1 MAMAV
6 GQPSHHLHGFSASKS
21 KSNVMGSA
29 GQSMLKSHHRFDK
42 QHSQRMATSQL
53 NSLIGGVG
61 LGVHG
66 QASKMK
72 LYQGVS
78 LLEQQSVIKE
88 ERKLNENKP
97 STPSDPQPKEV
108 FYSLPNVKIGQGKYG
123 PIELVL
129 YNSEL
134 CALKRI
140 PKVTIDK
147 AKRIE
152 HLKNEKKV
160 NLALKNLSNAASA
173 GS

>member
-6 GQPSHHLHGFSASKS
+6 GQPSHHFSASKS

-88 ERKLNENKP
+88 ERKLGEHKP
-97 STPSDPQPKEV
+97 STPGDTQPKEV

-129 YNSEL
+129 YNNEL

-160 NLALKNLSNAASA
+160 NLALKNLSNVASV